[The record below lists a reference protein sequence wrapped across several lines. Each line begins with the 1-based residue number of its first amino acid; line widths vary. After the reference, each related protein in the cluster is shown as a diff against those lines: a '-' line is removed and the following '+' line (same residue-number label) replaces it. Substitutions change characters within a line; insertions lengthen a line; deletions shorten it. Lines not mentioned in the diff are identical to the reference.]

1 MKEPVREIRKLVKVH
16 LFRWNDVSEIDRQLI
31 RLAVEARKNTVAP
44 YSHFKVGAAILWG
57 HGHRSKGCNIEN
69 VPFEVV
75 HAERG
80 AIITGITEHGLDKIL
95 KVASVGGEENK
106 EIAIPTNLSHAD
118 AAIAAARATFDD
130 AWVVC
135 GYCAQDLTEF
145 SFRDPNIELIDLWN
159 GLVMKITLGDL
170 LTARFQPHHLN
181 VDYAK
186 MMRAE
191 VK

>member
-1 MKEPVREIRKLVKVH
+1 MERVIREIRKLVKVR
-16 LFRWNDVSEIDRQLI
+16 LFRWNEVPEVDRQLI
-31 RLAVEARKNTVAP
+31 RLAVEARKNAVAP

-57 HGHRSKGCNIEN
+57 RGHLSKGCNIEN
-69 VPFEVV
+69 VPFEVI

-118 AAIAAARATFDD
+118 AAIAAAKATFDD

-135 GYCAQDLTEF
+135 GYCA
-145 SFRDPNIELIDLWN
+145 
-159 GLVMKITLGDL
+159 
-170 LTARFQPHHLN
+170 
-181 VDYAK
+181 
-186 MMRAE
+186 
-191 VK
+191 